1 MSEKIS
7 LYIPAYNAE
16 KTIEFSINSILEQTV
31 KIDEIIVVNDSSID
45 DTVQI
50 VKKYSEI
57 KIINNEKNFGLGFNR
72 NKAILDSKNEIIAN
86 IDSDVVLE
94 KNWAEI
100 LLDKLGQN
108 KIGMCGGNMKEKLIN
123 NSFNMWRAKY
133 YSQNWGNKDILNPP
147 FLFGCNSMQY
157 KSIWKEIGGY
167 DEELFTNGEDINYSK
182 KINASTNFN
191 LFYSSN
197 AMCYHLQ
204 DDNLNTL
211 TKRVWRYHSFG
222 YKIKKVSFL
231 RFLKLSIKQ
240 LKFLF
245 QRSIFNLFKL
255 EFSYIFINFC
265 VFIYFIKY
273 EFKNY
278 LKEK

>member
-1 MSEKIS
+1 MSEGIS
-7 LYIPAYNAE
+7 IYIPAYNAE

-191 LFYSSN
+191 LFYSSD

>member
-191 LFYSSN
+191 LFYSSD

-278 LKEK
+278 LKEN

>member
-191 LFYSSN
+191 LFYSSD

-222 YKIKKVSFL
+222 YKIKKVSFF

-245 QRSIFNLFKL
+245 QRSIVNLFKL

-278 LKEK
+278 LKKK

>member
-72 NKAILDSKNEIIAN
+72 NKAILESKNEIIAN

-191 LFYSSN
+191 LFYSSD

>member
-191 LFYSSN
+191 LFYSSD

-222 YKIKKVSFL
+222 YKIKKVSFF

-245 QRSIFNLFKL
+245 QRSFFNLFKL

>member
-222 YKIKKVSFL
+222 YKIKKVSFF

>member
-191 LFYSSN
+191 LFYSSD

>member
-108 KIGMCGGNMKEKLIN
+108 KIGMC
-123 NSFNMWRAKY
+123 
-133 YSQNWGNKDILNPP
+133 
-147 FLFGCNSMQY
+147 
-157 KSIWKEIGGY
+157 
-167 DEELFTNGEDINYSK
+167 
-182 KINASTNFN
+182 
-191 LFYSSN
+191 
-197 AMCYHLQ
+197 
-204 DDNLNTL
+204 
-211 TKRVWRYHSFG
+211 V
-222 YKIKKVSFL
+222 
-231 RFLKLSIKQ
+231 
-240 LKFLF
+240 
-245 QRSIFNLFKL
+245 
-255 EFSYIFINFC
+255 
-265 VFIYFIKY
+265 
-273 EFKNY
+273 
-278 LKEK
+278 

>member
-1 MSEKIS
+1 
-7 LYIPAYNAE
+7 
-16 KTIEFSINSILEQTV
+16 
-31 KIDEIIVVNDSSID
+31 
-45 DTVQI
+45 
-50 VKKYSEI
+50 
-57 KIINNEKNFGLGFNR
+57 
-72 NKAILDSKNEIIAN
+72 
-86 IDSDVVLE
+86 VVLE

-191 LFYSSN
+191 LFYSSD

-222 YKIKKVSFL
+222 YKIKKVSFF

-245 QRSIFNLFKL
+245 QRSIVNLFKL

>member
-191 LFYSSN
+191 LFYSSD

-222 YKIKKVSFL
+222 YKIKKVSFF

>member
-191 LFYSSN
+191 LFYSSD

-222 YKIKKVSFL
+222 YKIKKVSFF

-245 QRSIFNLFKL
+245 QRSIVNLFKL

>member
-1 MSEKIS
+1 MSEGIS
-7 LYIPAYNAE
+7 IYIPAYNAE

-31 KIDEIIVVNDSSID
+31 KIDEIIVVNDASID
-45 DTVQI
+45 NTVQI
-50 VKKYSEI
+50 LKKYREI

-72 NKAILDSKNEIIAN
+72 NKAISHSKNEIIAS

-94 KNWAEI
+94 KNWTEI
-100 LLDKLGQN
+100 LLNKLSQN
-108 KIGMCGGNMKEKLIN
+108 KIGMCGGNMREKLKN
-123 NSFNMWRAKY
+123 NHFNMWRAKY

-147 FLFGCNSMQY
+147 FLFGCNSIQY
-157 KSIWKEIGGY
+157 KSIWKEVGGY
-167 DEELFTNGEDINYSK
+167 EEDLFTNGEDINYSK
-182 KINASTNFN
+182 KLISSSNFN
-191 LFYSSN
+191 LFYSSD
-197 AMCYHLQ
+197 AICYHLQ

-211 TKRVWRYHSFG
+211 AKRVWRYHSFG

-240 LKFLF
+240 LKFLLK
-245 QRSIFNLFKL
+245 RSFDNLLKL

-273 EFKNY
+273 EFNNY